1 MNYEAVIG
9 LEVHAQLLTNSKIFC
24 GCSAKFGQSPNS
36 ATCPVCL
43 GLPGA
48 LPVLNRSA
56 VEFALK
62 MILAVGG
69 SVGKKSVFARK
80 NYFYPD
86 LPKGYQ
92 ISQYDKPIGIGGA
105 IRFVDEGVA
114 KSIELTRIHLE
125 EDAGKSLH
133 PENMSQDYTRVDVNR
148 CGTPLIEIV
157 SEPAIRTARE
167 AYLYLHSLKQTVE
180 YLGICD
186 GNMEEGSLRC
196 DANVSIRPTGDKKL
210 GTKTEVKNLNS
221 IRGVERAINFEIQ
234 RQLAVVTSGGT
245 IVQQTLLYNDS
256 DGKCYPMRSKEES
269 HDYRY
274 FPDPDLVTLTV
285 GDEWITAI
293 KESLPELPERR
304 RERFVADYGLPNY
317 DAELLAG
324 SRQLAD
330 YFEATT
336 RESGDAKLASNWI
349 MTEVLARLKDQQAV
363 IEEFPI
369 TPERLGELIKMIK
382 SKTIT
387 GKIAKELFELM
398 LADRRS
404 PGAIIAEKGLAPVTD
419 SGDLEKLIAKII
431 TDHPDEV
438 ARYREGKTKLFA
450 FFVGQL
456 MKATQGKAD
465 PQTANT
471 LLKAQLEQKE

>member
-24 GCSAKFGQSPNS
+24 GCAAKFGRQPNS

-48 LPVLNRSA
+48 LPVLNKRA
-56 VEFALK
+56 VDFALK

-69 SVGKKSVFARK
+69 RVGKESVFARK

-92 ISQYDKPIGIGGA
+92 ISQYDKPIGTGGV
-105 IRFVDEGVA
+105 INIVDEGVV
-114 KSIELTRIHLE
+114 KEIKLTRIHLE
-125 EDAGKSLH
+125 EDAGKLLH
-133 PENMSQDYTRVDVNR
+133 PEDDSQDYTRVDVNR

-157 SEPAIRTARE
+157 SEPEMHAPRE
-167 AYLYLHSLKQTVE
+167 AYLYLHALKEIVE
-180 YLGICD
+180 YLGVCD

-196 DANVSIRPTGDKKL
+196 DANVSIRLMGETAL

-221 IRGVERAINFEIQ
+221 IRGVEKAITYEIG
-234 RQLAVVTSGGT
+234 RQAAVVSSGGV
-245 IVQQTLLYNDS
+245 IIQQTLLYNDA

-274 FPDPDLVTLTV
+274 FPDPDLIKLTI
-285 GDEWITAI
+285 DDSWINEVSA
-293 KESLPELPERR
+293 SLSELPMARR
-304 RERFVADYGLPNY
+304 GRFVSAYGLPHY
-317 DAELLAG
+317 DAEILTAT
-324 SRQLAD
+324 RQLAD
-330 YFEATT
+330 YFEATV
-336 RESGDAKLASNWI
+336 RECGDAKAASNWI
-349 MTEVLARLKDQQAV
+349 MTEVLARLKERHKAID
-363 IEEFPI
+363 EFAIAPQ
-369 TPERLGELIKMIK
+369 RLGGMISRIK

-387 GKIAKELFELM
+387 GKIAKELFEIM
-398 LADRRS
+398 MTDDRDLE
-404 PGAIIAEKGLAPVTD
+404 AIISEKGLAPVTD
-419 SGDLEKLIAKII
+419 SDDLAKLIDKII

-465 PQTANT
+465 PQTAGAV
-471 LLKAQLEQKE
+471 LKARLDG

>member
-24 GCSAKFGQSPNS
+24 GCPAMFGQSPNS

-48 LPVLNRSA
+48 LPVLNKSA
-56 VEFALK
+56 VEFALE

-69 SVGKKSVFARK
+69 NVGNKSVFARK

-105 IRFVDEGVA
+105 IRFVDDGLP

-133 PENMSQDYTRVDVNR
+133 PENASQDYTRVDVNR

-196 DANVSIRPTGDKKL
+196 DANVSIRPIGEKKL

-234 RQLAVVTSGGT
+234 RQIAVVTSGGA

-285 GDEWITAI
+285 DDEWIAAI
-293 KESLPELPERR
+293 KESLPELPEKR
-304 RERFVADYGLPNY
+304 RERFVADYGLPLY

-349 MTEVLARLKDQQAV
+349 MTEVLARLKDQETV
-363 IEEFPI
+363 IGEFPI

-387 GKIAKELFELM
+387 GKIGKELFELM

>member
-9 LEVHAQLLTNSKIFC
+9 LEVHAQLLTGSKIFC
-24 GCSAKFGQSPNS
+24 SCSASFGQQPNS
-36 ATCPVCL
+36 ATCSVCL

-48 LPVLNRSA
+48 LPVLNKRA

-69 SVGKKSVFARK
+69 EVGKQSVFARK

-92 ISQYDKPIGIGGA
+92 ISQYDKPIGLGGA
-105 IRFVDEGVA
+105 ISFVDDGIA
-114 KSIELTRIHLE
+114 KNINLTRIHLE

-133 PENMSQDYTRVDVNR
+133 PESSSQDYTRVDVNR

-157 SEPAIRTARE
+157 SEPEIRTPHE
-167 AYLYLHSLKQTVE
+167 AFLYLHSLKQIVE

-196 DANVSIRPTGDKKL
+196 DANISIRPVGDNRL
-210 GTKTEVKNLNS
+210 GTKTEVKNMNS
-221 IRGVERAINFEIQ
+221 IRGVERAITYEIG
-234 RQLAVVTSGGT
+234 RQIAVVSSGGT
-245 IVQQTLLYNDS
+245 IEQQTLLYNDS

-274 FPDPDLVTLTV
+274 FPDPDLVRLSIDDT
-285 GDEWITAI
+285 WIA
-293 KESLPELPERR
+293 EVAASQPELPMTRR
-304 RERFVADYGLPNY
+304 QRFTGEYGIPAY
-317 DAELLAG
+317 DAEVLTTT
-324 SRQLAD
+324 RQLAD
-330 YFEATT
+330 YFESVVGTC
-336 RESGDAKLASNWI
+336 SDAKAASNWI
-349 MTEVLARLKDQQAV
+349 MTEVLARLKDQQTG
-363 IEEFPI
+363 ISEFAI
-369 TPERLGELIKMIK
+369 TPLRLGELIGKIK
-382 SKTIT
+382 EKVIT
-387 GKIAKELFELM
+387 GKMAKDLFELM
-398 LADRRS
+398 LSDKRHVDV
-404 PGAIIAEKGLAPVTD
+404 IISEKGLAPVTD
-419 SGDLEKLIAKII
+419 SGDLEKLIDEII
-431 TDHPDEV
+431 ADHPDEV

-465 PQTANT
+465 PQTAGA
-471 LLKAQLEQKE
+471 LLRARLDK

>member
-285 GDEWITAI
+285 GDEWIAAI

-349 MTEVLARLKDQQAV
+349 MTEVLARLKEQETV

-404 PGAIIAEKGLAPVTD
+404 LGAIIAEKGLAPVTD

-465 PQTANT
+465 PQTATT
-471 LLKAQLEQKE
+471 LLKAKLEK

>member
-9 LEVHAQLLTNSKIFC
+9 LEVHAQLLTKSKIFC
-24 GCSAKFGQSPNS
+24 GCSASFGQQPNS

-48 LPVLNRSA
+48 LPVLNKQA
-56 VEFALK
+56 VDFALK

-69 SVGKKSVFARK
+69 EIGKHSVFARK

-105 IRFVDEGVA
+105 IRFVDEGAV
-114 KSIELTRIHLE
+114 KSINLTRIHLE

-133 PENMSQDYTRVDVNR
+133 PESSSQDYTRVDVNR
-148 CGTPLIEIV
+148 CGTPLLEIV
-157 SEPAIRTARE
+157 SEPEIRTAHE
-167 AYLYLHSLKQTVE
+167 AFLYLHALKQIVE

-196 DANVSIRPTGDKKL
+196 DANVSIRPVGQSEF

-221 IRGVERAINFEIQ
+221 IRGVERAIAYEIG
-234 RQLAVVTSGGT
+234 RQNAVVSSGGK
-245 IVQQTLLYNDS
+245 IVQQTLLYNDG

-274 FPDPDLVTLTV
+274 FPDPDLVMLNIDDT
-285 GDEWITAI
+285 WIGEVAS
-293 KESLPELPERR
+293 SLPELPMAR
-304 RERFVADYGLPNY
+304 RERFVSGYGIPAY
-317 DAELLAG
+317 DAEVLTAT
-324 SRQLAD
+324 RPLAD
-330 YFEATT
+330 YFEAVA

-349 MTEVLARLKDQQAV
+349 MTEVLARLKEQHV
-363 IEEFPI
+363 EISEFTIAPH
-369 TPERLGELIKMIK
+369 RLGALIGLIK
-382 SKTIT
+382 SKAIT
-387 GKIAKELFELM
+387 GKMAKELFEIM
-398 LADRRS
+398 LGDDRE
-404 PGAIIAEKGLAPVTD
+404 PEAIISEKGLAPVTD
-419 SGDLEKLIAKII
+419 SGDLEKLIDKII
-431 TDHPDEV
+431 ADHPDEV

-465 PQTANT
+465 PQTAGA
-471 LLKAQLEQKE
+471 LLKARLDK

>member
-9 LEVHAQLLTNSKIFC
+9 LEVHAQLLTGSKIFC
-24 GCSAKFGQSPNS
+24 SCSASFGQQPNC

-48 LPVLNRSA
+48 LPVLNKRA

-69 SVGKKSVFARK
+69 EVGKQSVFARK

-92 ISQYDKPIGIGGA
+92 ISQYDKPIGLGGA
-105 IRFVDEGVA
+105 ISFVDDGIA
-114 KSIELTRIHLE
+114 KSINLTRIHLE

-133 PENMSQDYTRVDVNR
+133 PESSSQDYTRVDVNR

-157 SEPAIRTARE
+157 SEPEIRTPHE
-167 AYLYLHSLKQTVE
+167 AFLYLHSLKQIVE

-196 DANVSIRPTGDKKL
+196 DANISIRPVGDNRL
-210 GTKTEVKNLNS
+210 GTKTEVKNMNS
-221 IRGVERAINFEIQ
+221 IRGVERAITYEIG
-234 RQLAVVTSGGT
+234 RQIAVVSSGGT
-245 IVQQTLLYNDS
+245 IEQQTLLYNDS

-274 FPDPDLVTLTV
+274 FPDPDLVRLSIDDT
-285 GDEWITAI
+285 WIA
-293 KESLPELPERR
+293 EVAASQPELPMTRR
-304 RERFVADYGLPNY
+304 QRFTGEYGIPAY
-317 DAELLAG
+317 DAEVLTTT
-324 SRQLAD
+324 RQLAD
-330 YFEATT
+330 YFESVVGTC
-336 RESGDAKLASNWI
+336 SDAKAASNWI
-349 MTEVLARLKDQQAV
+349 MTEVLARLKDQQTG
-363 IEEFPI
+363 ISEFAI
-369 TPERLGELIKMIK
+369 TPLRLGELIGKIK
-382 SKTIT
+382 EKVIT
-387 GKIAKELFELM
+387 GKMAKDLFELM
-398 LADRRS
+398 LSDKRHVDV
-404 PGAIIAEKGLAPVTD
+404 IISEKGLAPVTD
-419 SGDLEKLIAKII
+419 SGDLEKLIDEII
-431 TDHPDEV
+431 ADHPDEV

-465 PQTANT
+465 PQTAGA
-471 LLKAQLEQKE
+471 LLRARLDK